1 MILKKAVI
9 ANYRGINGSV
19 SVNFDS
25 FNCIVGQ
32 NDAGKSTILKAL
44 DCALNDNTPLR
55 TDYNVQSQDNYIS
68 VELYF
73 DCKNKTYLLAEEILT
88 TFEAE
93 ELVNE
98 ENLMVWKKVWNVT
111 DSNISKPKTF
121 IKRKKYEGDADFIF
135 KTENQLIALCENNS
149 IQTSKGNGENYNNV
163 EKREKLR
170 AFNSTNSINYQF
182 DYEEIPSSGSTKIK
196 LIGDCIKKAL
206 PSFQYFKADTS
217 LSDTDSTIQKY
228 FKDMAFKLIQNEIDT
243 NEMEESVRVQLG
255 SVLEKVTN
263 KINQVVNSTEKVE
276 PKIEFDWSKLI
287 STSFVSTSDG
297 KNIPLSS
304 RGDGFRRITMMSY
317 FEYLAENNNTDDSNQ
332 IIFGFEEPETFLHPS
347 AQLSLFEK
355 LKTLSESGY
364 QVFIS
369 THSPVIV
376 GNVDKD
382 TIIHIKKI
390 SNNYTLNQKDV
401 DYKEIANDLGIKV
414 DDILTSSLST
424 SRFLF
429 LVEGISDVIAMQ
441 HNAEIYKAK
450 SMIQHTFEEL
460 NINIIPIGGCGAIKH
475 WQSLDLLTKLG
486 KPFFIFLDSDKETF
500 DAISPN
506 EKNLIEYGLAKNI
519 DFIVSKKRLI
529 ENYIPATALMRLV
542 PECLISYTD
551 FEHAKKLCKNYP
563 DSKIRA
569 KLGGGDVIE
578 KHYKS
583 LTFDELR
590 KTWYDGS
597 EDEFILIHN
606 TILSKLNQNS
616 ISSF

>member
-1 MILKKAVI
+1 M
-9 ANYRGINGSV
+9 
-19 SVNFDS
+19 
-25 FNCIVGQ
+25 
-32 NDAGKSTILKAL
+32 
-44 DCALNDNTPLR
+44 
-55 TDYNVQSQDNYIS
+55 
-68 VELYF
+68 
-73 DCKNKTYLLAEEILT
+73 
-88 TFEAE
+88 
-93 ELVNE
+93 
-98 ENLMVWKKVWNVT
+98 
-111 DSNISKPKTF
+111 
-121 IKRKKYEGDADFIF
+121 
-135 KTENQLIALCENNS
+135 
-149 IQTSKGNGENYNNV
+149 
-163 EKREKLR
+163 
-170 AFNSTNSINYQF
+170 
-182 DYEEIPSSGSTKIK
+182 
-196 LIGDCIKKAL
+196 
-206 PSFQYFKADTS
+206 
-217 LSDTDSTIQKY
+217 
-228 FKDMAFKLIQNEIDT
+228 
-243 NEMEESVRVQLG
+243 
-255 SVLEKVTN
+255 
-263 KINQVVNSTEKVE
+263 
-276 PKIEFDWSKLI
+276 
-287 STSFVSTSDG
+287 
-297 KNIPLSS
+297 
-304 RGDGFRRITMMSY
+304 
-317 FEYLAENNNTDDSNQ
+317 
-332 IIFGFEEPETFLHPS
+332 
-347 AQLSLFEK
+347 
-355 LKTLSESGY
+355 
-364 QVFIS
+364 
-369 THSPVIV
+369 IV